1 MRKPSEKIRIVG
13 RTNKETEKLR
23 LRYTSFLGREFNFSG
38 SNIEFSNEVYI
49 DVNNPHMVVI
59 CGKRG
64 YGKSYT
70 IGVLVEGLANLDPEI
85 RRNLGIVIVDCM
97 GIFWTFQVPNKE
109 QEAILKEWGLQS
121 KGFDISVYY
130 PEGLKEKYSKYPQYF
145 HEGFILYPSEL
156 NLEDWMYIFDID
168 ETQAQTG
175 LLAKVLENAFDE
187 YGSFY
192 SLKDLIKLT
201 ELSEEK
207 ENIKNA
213 LLRKLTSA
221 QNWGIFSD
229 KGKRIEEIIQPGKI
243 IVLDFSGAGELP
255 WNVRT
260 SLTAILI
267 RKIYS
272 KRAFAR
278 SEEEIERLRKGK
290 MSLKGVPLTW
300 LVLDEA
306 HIFVPAGRTTVATD
320 PLLTWVRQGRYPG
333 LSILLATQQPGA
345 LDPRILS
352 QCDIL
357 IIHRVTAGNDSAA
370 IETRISEIYDSQ
382 PMGFY
387 MKTLPK
393 EPGYAMIMDDKT
405 EKIIS
410 VLIRP
415 RQSWHAGESAKL
427 QEYVH

>member
-1 MRKPSEKIRIVG
+1 MLDERAKVIGRINRETG
-13 RTNKETEKLR
+13 RLG
-23 LRYTSFLGREFNFSG
+23 LQYTSLLGRQFNLSG
-38 SNIEFSNEVYI
+38 SKIEASNEVYI
-49 DVNNPHMVVI
+49 DVNNPHMIVV

-70 IGVLVEGLANLDPEI
+70 LGVLVEGLANLSEEI
-85 RRNLGIVIVDCM
+85 RRNLAVVIVDSM
-97 GIFWTFQVPNKE
+97 GIFWSLQVPNNG
-109 QEAILKEWGLQS
+109 QETALKEWGLQS
-121 KGFDISVYY
+121 KGFNVSVYY
-130 PEGLKEKYSKYPQYF
+130 PEGLKEKYAKYPQYF

-156 NLEDWMYIFDID
+156 NLEDWIYIFDMD

-175 LLAKVLENAFDE
+175 LLAKILASAYEE
-187 YGSFY
+187 YGNFY

-201 ELSEEK
+201 NNSDEK

-213 LLRKLTSA
+213 LLRKLISA
-221 QNWGIFSD
+221 QSWGIFSD
-229 KGKRIEEIIQPGKI
+229 KGKRIEEVVQPGKI

-278 SEEEIERLRKGK
+278 SEEEIERLKKGK

-306 HIFVPAGRTTVATD
+306 HLFVPAERDTVATD

-333 LSILLATQQPGA
+333 LSLLLATQQPGA

-357 IIHRVTAGNDSAA
+357 VIHRVTAGNDSAA
-370 IETRISEIYDSQ
+370 IEKRISEIYGSQ
-382 PMGFY
+382 SMGFY
-387 MKTLPK
+387 MKALPK
-393 EPGYAMIMDDKT
+393 EPGYAIVMDDKT
-405 EKIIS
+405 EEIIPVS
-410 VLIRP
+410 IRP

-427 QEYVH
+427 EEYVGS

>member
-1 MRKPSEKIRIVG
+1 MLNERAKIIGRISRETG
-13 RTNKETEKLR
+13 RLG
-23 LRYTSFLGREFNFSG
+23 LQYTSLLGRQFNLAG
-38 SNIEFSNEVYI
+38 SKMEVSNEVYI
-49 DVNNPHMVVI
+49 DVNNPHMIVV

-70 IGVLVEGLANLDPEI
+70 LGVLVEGLANLDEEI
-85 RRNLGIVIVDCM
+85 RRNLAVVIVDSM
-97 GIFWTFQVPNKE
+97 GIFWSLQVPNNG
-109 QEAILKEWGLQS
+109 QEAALKEWGLQP
-121 KGFDISVYY
+121 KGFNVSVYY

-156 NLEDWMYIFDID
+156 NLEDWIYIFNMD

-175 LLAKVLENAFDE
+175 LLAKVLANAYDE

-201 ELSEEK
+201 NNSDER

-213 LLRKLTSA
+213 LLRKLISA
-221 QNWGIFSD
+221 QGWGIFSD
-229 KGKRIEEIIQPGKI
+229 KGKRIEEVVQPGKI

-278 SEEEIERLRKGK
+278 SEEEIERLKKGK

-306 HIFVPAGRTTVATD
+306 HLFVPAERDTVATD

-333 LSILLATQQPGA
+333 LSLLLATQQPGA

-357 IIHRVTAGNDSAA
+357 VIHRVTAGNDSAA
-370 IETRISEIYDSQ
+370 IEKRISEIYGSKS
-382 PMGFY
+382 MGFY
-387 MKTLPK
+387 MKALPK
-393 EPGYAMIMDDKT
+393 EPGYAIVMDDKT
-405 EKIIS
+405 EEIIPVS
-410 VLIRP
+410 IRP

-427 QEYVH
+427 EEYVGS